1 MTAGEL
7 LEGYLGSAQ
16 SRKPA
21 TAASHRHVVSTLLND
36 PLCRCGA
43 TSPIVPVQGLVH
55 RPQGYYRPLL
65 CGQGDRLL

>member
-1 MTAGEL
+1 LTYAEVTNAVSAMTLREL

-36 PLCRCGA
+36 PLRRCGA
-43 TSPIVPVQGLVH
+43 M
-55 RPQGYYRPLL
+55 
-65 CGQGDRLL
+65 